1 MPSPRDCARPQDA
14 AVEGEAMP
22 TRRLQRRGFS
32 QRTSSKRAKSVS
44 VE

>member
-1 MPSPRDCARPQDA
+1 MPSPRDCVLLQHA
-14 AVEGEAMP
+14 AVEGEAIP
-22 TRRLQRRGFS
+22 TCRLQRRGFS